1 MSENTATKKARVR
14 RSAGDWIAIAWAIL
28 ALVVSLIVLALGT
41 YSFFGS
47 SGPAGAQITDPRL
60 IGVVLVWGIGAVI
73 LIRYAKVLTG
83 VILRDDFQRAR
94 QALKFDLIQLFLI
107 TVLLVVMF
115 PLLWIFSMSLDP
127 RDFSRPTGLS
137 IIPPG
142 ASFDAYV
149 KVLTQPSPN
158 PVTFLELLRNSLLV
172 AGGTAAL
179 AVVIGTS
186 AAYAFSRLEFP
197 GRRAGMLGFVLVLMI
212 PAGATLAPLFVL
224 LNTLRLRTTLWGLAI
239 AYTSYALPFAIWNMK
254 GFIDSLPYDLEEAA
268 QIDGCTRTQGFVRI
282 IVPLAVPGMAVTALT
297 SFLTGWSEF
306 ILAWTFLTDPKTFT
320 LPMVL
325 RGMTGQYASG
335 TPWSEFAAMSIVM
348 SIPAVALFFVLQKYL
363 VSGLAAGGVKG

>member
-1 MSENTATKKARVR
+1 MGENRTAKPAREPK
-14 RSAGDWIAIAWAIL
+14 SARDWVAIVWAVLVLGIAL
-28 ALVVSLIVLALGT
+28 LGLALGT
-41 YSFFGS
+41 YLLAARGS
-47 SGPAGAQITDPRL
+47 GLTGPRTVGLVVVWVVGVILLVRYGKVL
-60 IGVVLVWGIGAVI
+60 IGVM
-73 LIRYAKVLTG
+73 
-83 VILRDDFQRAR
+83 LRDELWQAR
-94 QALKFDLIQLFLI
+94 QAIKFDLIHLFLI
-107 TVLLVVMF
+107 TVLLIVIF

-127 RDFSRPTGLS
+127 RDYSRPTGLT

-142 ASFDAYV
+142 ASLDAYV

-158 PVTFLELLRNSLLV
+158 PVSFLQLLRNSLLV
-172 AGGTAAL
+172 AGGTAVL
-179 AVVIGTS
+179 AVAVGTS

-224 LNTLRLRTTLWGLAI
+224 LNSIRLRTTLWGLAI
-239 AYTSYALPFAIWNMK
+239 AYTSSALPFAIWNMK

-268 QIDGCTRTQGFVRI
+268 QIDGCTRAQGFVRI

-306 ILAWTFLTDPKTFT
+306 ILAWTFLTEPSRFT

-335 TPWSEFAAMSIVM
+335 TPWSEFAAMSILM